1 MGKMNED
8 NLRAVKIFFTDI
20 SSSVLSIIGV
30 PVSSV
35 TQAAG
40 KINSIIFMYS
50 ENKNLVDKDFL
61 EILNSENS

>member
-8 NLRAVKIFFTDI
+8 NLRVVKIFFTDI

-35 TQAAG
+35 TQAVG

-50 ENKNLVDKDFL
+50 EIKNLNKEKVEFYKWKD
-61 EILNSENS
+61 